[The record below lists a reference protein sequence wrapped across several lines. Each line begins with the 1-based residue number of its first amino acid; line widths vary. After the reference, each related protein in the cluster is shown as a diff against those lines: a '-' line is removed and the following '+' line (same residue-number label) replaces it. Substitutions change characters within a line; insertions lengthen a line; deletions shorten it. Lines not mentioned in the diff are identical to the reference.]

1 MRRRLS
7 RIMNMANAQNLNVNI
22 IKNNKE
28 RADALQTKLNSVKD
42 LINVSIQYLSIL
54 ENIEVTT
61 KSQYAEYQ
69 KSRIGFAEE
78 SLKENIDY
86 LFADR
91 GFTPVIDYSFSR
103 NNVKCSLT
111 LKDKEGN
118 VRNPRITEGGFLKQ
132 LIGYTSSISIL
143 RLLNSKT
150 FFIDEAFS
158 QASSDSKEAMQAII
172 YNYTVK
178 NGIQTILI
186 SQSSE
191 CYYQLPRREFRLAF
205 ENGHTVLKSVE
216 DFDSDFDPSVLGFGE
231 TDDNQISETFDA
243 TVSDNNLMNSLPSG
257 VSLDDLEKLLNED

>member
-1 MRRRLS
+1 MRKRLS
-7 RIMNMANAQNLNVNI
+7 RIMNSANAQNLNVNI
-22 IKNNKE
+22 IKNNKA
-28 RADALQTKLNSVKD
+28 RADSLQRKLSDVED
-42 LINVSIQYLSIL
+42 LINVSTQYLAML

-61 KSQYAEYQ
+61 KSQYADYQ
-69 KSRIGFAEE
+69 KSRIGFAEQ

-91 GFTPVIDYSFSR
+91 GFIPVIDYSFSR
-103 NNVKCSLT
+103 NNVKCSLI
-111 LKDKEGN
+111 LKDKDGN
-118 VRNPRITEGGFLKQ
+118 TRNPRITEGGFLKQ

-172 YNYTVK
+172 YNYTIK

-191 CYYQLPRREFRLAF
+191 CYYQLPRREFRLDF

-216 DFDSDFDPSVLGFGE
+216 DFDSDFDPTVLGFDSEEVITEEDIE
-231 TDDNQISETFDA
+231 TLYNQD
-243 TVSDNNLMNSLPSG
+243 
-257 VSLDDLEKLLNED
+257 VSLEDLERLLTE